1 MIFTNRHLIISVC
14 GFLFCAMIAGCKGN
28 DGNGKSAEGTNAKAW
43 SRSDAETEYEL
54 IQAEMKLAKTKATY
68 LVLDL
73 TKNKLLLKLQGA
85 VVWDYPLQLDEK
97 NSDNMN
103 KFAEHFIG
111 NDGQLIRPVLEKHL
125 FAAKDKSSDSVLAI
139 VSGVVRAEVDLM
151 QREVPE
157 RFQILWDDDLIMDV
171 RSEVVGQPR
180 SKFQNTMVELRQALE
195 RPFGEARIII
205 KMDSEHALTLYR
217 ATKRGLPT
225 LIYPSK

>member
-1 MIFTNRHLIISVC
+1 
-14 GFLFCAMIAGCKGN
+14 
-28 DGNGKSAEGTNAKAW
+28 
-43 SRSDAETEYEL
+43 
-54 IQAEMKLAKTKATY
+54 
-68 LVLDL
+68 
-73 TKNKLLLKLQGA
+73 
-85 VVWDYPLQLDEK
+85 
-97 NSDNMN
+97 MN
-103 KFAEHFIG
+103 KFAEHFMG
-111 NDGQLIRPVLEKHL
+111 NDGRLIRPVLEKHL
-125 FAAKDKSSDSVLAI
+125 FSAKDKSSDSVLAI